1 MIPRR
6 IKLKGF
12 MSFRDE
18 TEISFNGS
26 SLWVL
31 TGANAAGKSAI
42 FDAIAFALYG
52 VRRTNSN
59 DIGLSNT
66 SQQKELINHQASNL
80 EVEFEFALGEKV
92 FCAKRTLPKRGRSGF
107 EIRPIDSPPISGT
120 EYEAGF
126 DAWVKENI
134 GLDAKAFSAAV
145 LLGQGKTDALLCH
158 KPQARHNILSQI
170 IDISAYER
178 LHLRAAR

>member
-18 TEISFNGS
+18 TEISFTGS

-66 SQQKELINHQASNL
+66 SQQKELINH
-80 EVEFEFALGEKV
+80 
-92 FCAKRTLPKRGRSGF
+92 
-107 EIRPIDSPPISGT
+107 
-120 EYEAGF
+120 
-126 DAWVKENI
+126 
-134 GLDAKAFSAAV
+134 
-145 LLGQGKTDALLCH
+145 
-158 KPQARHNILSQI
+158 
-170 IDISAYER
+170 
-178 LHLRAAR
+178 